1 MQGDDELMGMI
12 ALVDSGIGNLR
23 SVEKALTT
31 VGAVVERTSDPP
43 IILEAEKVVLPGV
56 GAFGDGM
63 AGLEAR
69 GLIEPIKAIVARG
82 TPLLGICVG
91 MQVFFEESEEHG
103 RHAGLGFLAG
113 AVKRFETRG
122 LTVPQTGWNQV
133 NACRENPLLDG
144 LPPGVYA
151 YFNHSYYC
159 DARPEDMLA
168 ETEYGVRYC
177 SVVGCGALYGVQ
189 FHPEKSQ
196 KVGLTILRN
205 FVEKC

>member
-1 MQGDDELMGMI
+1 MGMI

-23 SVEKALTT
+23 SVEKALIT
-31 VGAVVERTSDPP
+31 VGAVVERTSTPQVV
-43 IILEAEKVVLPGV
+43 LEAEKVVLPGV

-63 AGLEAR
+63 VGLESR
-69 GLIEPIKAIVARG
+69 GLIEPIRTIVARG

-91 MQVFFEESEEHG
+91 MQVLFEESEEHG
-103 RHAGLGFLAG
+103 RHAGLGFLPG
-113 AVKRFETRG
+113 TVKRFEPRG

-133 NACRENPLLDG
+133 HACRENPLLDG

-159 DARPEDMLA
+159 DAQPEDTLA

-177 SVVGCGALYGVQ
+177 SVTGRGSLYGVQ

>member
-1 MQGDDELMGMI
+1 MGMI

-31 VGAVVERTSDPP
+31 VGAEVVRTSDPQVV
-43 IILEAEKVVLPGV
+43 LDAEKVVLPGV

-63 AGLEAR
+63 AGLESR
-69 GLIEPIKAIVARG
+69 GLIDPIKTVVTRG

-103 RHAGLGFLAG
+103 RHAGLGFLPG
-113 AVKRFETRG
+113 TVKRFETPG

-133 NACRENPLLDG
+133 KPCRENPLLAG
-144 LPPGVYA
+144 LPNGVYA

-159 DARPEDMLA
+159 DAKPDDMLG
-168 ETEYGVRYC
+168 ETEYGVGYC
-177 SVVGCGALYGVQ
+177 SVTGRGSLYGVQ

-196 KVGLTILRN
+196 RVGLTILKN

>member
-1 MQGDDELMGMI
+1 MI

-31 VGAVVERTSDPP
+31 VGAAVKRTSDPQVV
-43 IILEAEKVVLPGV
+43 LKAEKVVLPGV

-63 AGLEAR
+63 AGLESR
-69 GLIEPIKAIVARG
+69 GLIDPIKTVVARG

-91 MQVFFEESEEHG
+91 MQVLFEESEEHG
-103 RHAGLGFLAG
+103 RHAGLGFLPG
-113 AVKRFETRG
+113 TVKRFETQE

-133 NACRENPLLDG
+133 SACRENPLLDG

-151 YFNHSYYC
+151 YFNHSFFC
-159 DARPEDMLA
+159 DALPEDTLA

-177 SVVGCGALYGVQ
+177 SVAGRGSLYGVQ

-196 KVGLTILRN
+196 KIGLAILRN